1 MSETRANLA
10 KTSVTSEYADSS
22 APLDPRAETDLTS
35 AISRALDLTTRLD
48 RSSALQSF
56 VESAVQLTGAAYG
69 ALAVL
74 DSAGETLEFIYTG
87 LPDSLAHYIGNPPAG
102 HGVFTDIPTEGY
114 LIVNDLLTYPHRYPW
129 PEYHPIM
136 SNFLGLPMHIHS
148 RVYGRLYL
156 AEKPG
161 GFTDHDGR
169 AMVLLS
175 RAAAIA
181 VENSRLYAESNLRA
195 QWIAASRAITTTLL
209 EGTDEEDALQLIARK
224 MRRVSRSDVALIV
237 LPSLGDTWAC
247 EFADGEGA
255 SSLIGVEFPPSGRA
269 QTVIREGT
277 GLIVDSMIRQQHL
290 LVPEL
295 AKFGAAL
302 YAPMMAK
309 GTPQGVI
316 ILLRTTDGPEFDL
329 ADLSMAENV
338 ARQAA
343 LALELASARLTQSQ
357 AEQMED
363 RAQISRDLH
372 DLAIQQLF
380 ASGMELSA
388 MRGDLSQEEAVP
400 EGVLHRLDTAIEAI
414 DESVSQIRQIIYSL
428 RDPSATV
435 PFLDRL
441 RREIAKAQTS
451 LGFSPEFSFT
461 NLGEKITS
469 GSHTEI
475 DDEVGSDIADDVVAV
490 VRECLSNTARHA
502 QATHVSVDIKIENH
516 RVEVQVIDDGV
527 GISVELSRRS
537 GLSNLAARARRHHG
551 TFSIRP
557 GKGNQGTKV
566 EWMAF
571 VE

>member
-1 MSETRANLA
+1 MSEPFVGDDI
-10 KTSVTSEYADSS
+10 TSI
-22 APLDPRAETDLTS
+22 
-35 AISRALDLTTRLD
+35 ISRALDLTTSLD
-48 RSSALQSF
+48 RSSVLQSF
-56 VESAVQLTGAAYG
+56 VESAVQITGAKYG
-69 ALAVL
+69 ALAIL
-74 DSAGETLEFIYTG
+74 DSGGETLEFIYTG
-87 LPDSLAHYIGNPPAG
+87 IPVEIAQRIGDPPQG
-102 HGVFTDIPTEGY
+102 HGVFGDIPSEGY
-114 LIVNDLLTYPHRYPW
+114 LIVNDLTAYVHRYPW
-129 PEYHPIM
+129 PDYHPFM
-136 SNFLGLPMHIHS
+136 RNFLGVPMHIHS

-156 AEKPG
+156 ADKDG
-161 GFTDHDGR
+161 GFTESDGR
-169 AMVLLS
+169 SMELLS

-195 QWIAASRAITTTLL
+195 QWIAASRAITTALL
-209 EGTDEEDALQLIARK
+209 EGTDEEEALQLIAHE
-224 MRRVSRSDVALIV
+224 MRRVSRADVALIV
-237 LPSLGDTWAC
+237 LPSVGDTWAC
-247 EFADGEGA
+247 EFADGDGA
-255 SSLIGVEFPPSGRA
+255 SSLIGVEFPPLGRA

-277 GLIVDSMIRQQHL
+277 GLIVDSMVRQTRV

-295 AKFGAAL
+295 AGFGAAL
-302 YAPMMAK
+302 YAPMMSK

-316 ILLRTTDGPEFDL
+316 ILLRSSDGPEFDL

-343 LALELASARLTQSQ
+343 LALELASARLTQSK
-357 AEQMED
+357 ALQMED

-388 MRGDLSQEEAVP
+388 VRGDLASEDAVP
-400 EGVLHRLDTAIEAI
+400 ASVIERLDTAIEAI

-435 PFLDRL
+435 PLVERL
-441 RREIAKAQTS
+441 RREITKARTS
-451 LGFSPEFSFT
+451 LGYSPEFTLT
-461 NLGEKITS
+461 NFGELIVS

-475 DDEVGSDIADDVVAV
+475 DDELGSDIADDVVAV

-502 QATHVSVDIKIENH
+502 NANHVSVDIRIENH
-516 RVEVQVIDDGV
+516 RVEVCVIDDGQ
-527 GISVELSRRS
+527 GISPELSRRS

-557 GKGNQGTKV
+557 GAGGSGTKV

-571 VE
+571 VD